1 MRIDRSALAALLTFI
16 GAGSLFSGAS
26 FTPTGVV
33 DMIPTSMSDDASIV
47 VGTGTFGAPNLYYT
61 EASGASVIGDGCFNG
76 LPAIS
81 GDGNTVLGCHVD
93 TDGNENAAKW
103 LGGTNWQDLGSEPG
117 AVPCGTSLSGAYGVN
132 QNGSLGVGLL
142 WRAQVCHA
150 NAGYW
155 DLINGGP
162 ARVIPTISDGPATRA
177 NAVNATGNVIVG
189 WQDQPTGERTAARWV
204 LGGAGYVEQ
213 LILTPSGGFNGEAM
227 AVSADGGTIVGGG
240 YSLGNSAWMWRSQ
253 TGIQPIEV
261 TSPSDNTM
269 STALDVTDNG
279 EVVVGFSV
287 IGLDTRAF
295 IWINGKG
302 GIFLDTYLANQG
314 VVVPVG
320 WSLNVA
326 SLISAD
332 GNTIYGWGVNP
343 DSLIEMYKVTLNT
356 PPKRPARD
364 KAASLGW
371 RPSG

>member
-1 MRIDRSALAALLTFI
+1 MKINHFVLAALLSFV
-16 GAGSLFSGAS
+16 GAGSVFSSAT
-26 FTPTGVV
+26 FTPTGVI

-81 GDGNTVLGCHVD
+81 GDGTTILGCHVD
-93 TDGNENAAKW
+93 AGGNENAAKW
-103 LGGTNWQDLGSEPG
+103 LGGTSWQDLGSEPG

-132 QNGSLGVGLL
+132 QDGSLGVGLL
-142 WRAQVCHA
+142 WRSQVCRA
-150 NAGYW
+150 NAGFW

-162 ARVIPTISDGPATRA
+162 ARVIPTISDGPASRA
-177 NAVNATGNVIVG
+177 NAVNASGNVIVG

-204 LGGAGYVEQ
+204 HSAAGYLQE

-227 AVSADGGTIVGGG
+227 AVSADGQTVVGGAYNFG
-240 YSLGNSAWMWRSQ
+240 SSAWIWRPK
-253 TGIQPIEV
+253 TGTQPIEV
-261 TSPSDNTM
+261 PSATDNVM

-279 EVVVGFSV
+279 EIVVGFSLQ
-287 IGLDTRAF
+287 GPDERAF

-302 GIFLDTYLANQG
+302 GILLDRYLADQG

-320 WSLNVA
+320 WNLNVA

-332 GNTIYGWGVNP
+332 GNTIYGWGFNP
-343 DSLIEMYKVTLNT
+343 NGLIEMYKVTLNT
-356 PPKRPARD
+356 PPKHHTTAG
-364 KAASLGW
+364 LGG
-371 RPSG
+371 RTSR